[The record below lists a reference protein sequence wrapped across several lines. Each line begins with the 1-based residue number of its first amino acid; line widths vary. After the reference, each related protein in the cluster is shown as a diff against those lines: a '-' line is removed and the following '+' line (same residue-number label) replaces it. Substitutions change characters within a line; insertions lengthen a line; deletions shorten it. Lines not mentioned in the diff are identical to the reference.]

1 MGNIRYSHR
10 FSLHLQRFIKL
21 MSEIVTTGRNCDHY
35 LSYSKVRWEYIVL
48 HSGLVHYNLQVRFI
62 LPIGDKLS
70 RGSCL
75 PFYECL
81 VITMC
86 VEVTWNNFLRYPY
99 TILLK
104 VPSLF
109 PITCFG
115 KDLFPSNVLLTDAPM
130 GLQKKVEVDPRL
142 AYAYPILSNFST
154 EWKISSLA
162 PHLPEMLTSKL
173 QP

>member
-62 LPIGDKLS
+62 LPVGDKLS

-86 VEVTWNNFLRYPY
+86 VEVLAITFLG
-99 TILLK
+99 ILTRFFLK
-104 VPSLF
+104 YRLY
-109 PITCFG
+109 
-115 KDLFPSNVLLTDAPM
+115 FPSHAS
-130 GLQKKVEVDPRL
+130 E
-142 AYAYPILSNFST
+142 
-154 EWKISSLA
+154 KIYFQAIYS
-162 PHLPEMLTSKL
+162 
-173 QP
+173 

>member
-10 FSLHLQRFIKL
+10 LSLHLQRFIKL

-35 LSYSKVRWEYIVL
+35 MSYSKVRWEYIVL

-75 PFYECL
+75 PFHECL
-81 VITMC
+81 MITMC
-86 VEVTWNNFLRYPY
+86 VEIICDNFLRHPF
-99 TILLK
+99 LL
-104 VPSLF
+104 

-115 KDLFPSNVLLTDAPM
+115 KDFISKQCNLNRCANGITEEI
-130 GLQKKVEVDPRL
+130 EVDPRL

-154 EWKISSLA
+154 ELKISSLA
-162 PHLPEMLTSKL
+162 PHLPDWLYFNAKY
-173 QP
+173 